1 MRYTLL
7 VVLFYTDNDTIIQC
21 PPDECAD
28 KNESCRYWSETG
40 ECTQSRDYMLAH
52 CRKSC
57 NFCEDG
63 QDDCTDLHDSC
74 EYWSRAGECD
84 KSRDYMLI
92 YCRRSCRVCGSG
104 LGWKPPQLEW
114 KSVLSTYVYTP
125 YNLEKFPL
133 QLQVVPSISWGLV
146 QFYQPQQLTWL
157 ASLIIQLHFFFYEDE
172 GFSLRVKVKSCPIIS
187 YSFHACP
194 SWNGSWYFLIQK
206 KEEKLEIECNGVNK
220 ISVKKVDSK
229 CTDNNFAESNFGW
242 IQISGFSEAL
252 YEPHIRDFT
261 ATAGAIECSVEEV
274 GTARYL
280 KKMCL
285 DDGIKWYKCHNSDTF
300 YTLTYIRTSWDKCS
314 YLTFDTLCPSDPY
327 FYQACGHQ
335 DCSGV
340 KTGSSGNKILCQ
352 TYICQLISKDI
363 IEAGAEVLNRFRTCN
378 GIEDCTNTK
387 MDEQGCSAVDEL
399 DYHCD
404 GFRKTI
410 KPEKKCDNVCDC
422 HSCDDESLCRGI
434 AYGLWCNTLSKD
446 SEVEMTYLPGS
457 FLCTGSHAC
466 INREDELICSERNVI
481 RQCKHEKY
489 KSWRNLTALQICAAP
504 VDFVSCTDG
513 LDQVNCTDALRVAL
527 GCDIGGYKSNV
538 SVFAVCK
545 GYGLCDDGY
554 DDNCIEIENGCR
566 VHKNLLCDGVVDCQ
580 DRESD
585 ENNELCLTLSATNF
599 CKRRLNPRDGN
610 RNRSLNI
617 PLNWVVDG
625 VEDCENGD
633 DENKQL
639 WQVCGEGR
647 NVRYFDKSTKCEDV
661 LLCEGSDI
669 GGYIMFSELCD
680 KINTC
685 GSENQMCQ
693 QSRGHFLLGGTKL
706 SEHKSHKFV
715 QDLQI

>member
-1 MRYTLL
+1 MTEFQSKIDVTSWETKLQKIILILL
-7 VVLFYTDNDTIIQC
+7 LTVMINASAL
-21 PPDECAD
+21 DECAD

-104 LGWKPPQLEW
+104 L
-114 KSVLSTYVYTP
+114 
-125 YNLEKFPL
+125 
-133 QLQVVPSISWGLV
+133 
-146 QFYQPQQLTWL
+146 
-157 ASLIIQLHFFFYEDE
+157 
-172 GFSLRVKVKSCPIIS
+172 
-187 YSFHACP
+187 
-194 SWNGSWYFLIQK
+194 
-206 KEEKLEIECNGVNK
+206 
-220 ISVKKVDSK
+220 
-229 CTDNNFAESNFGW
+229 
-242 IQISGFSEAL
+242 
-252 YEPHIRDFT
+252 DFT